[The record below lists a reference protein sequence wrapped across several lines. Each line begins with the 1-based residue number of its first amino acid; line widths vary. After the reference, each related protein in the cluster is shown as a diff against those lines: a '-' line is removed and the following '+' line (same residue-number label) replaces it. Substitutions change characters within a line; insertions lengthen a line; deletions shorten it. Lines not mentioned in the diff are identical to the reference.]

1 MGSWVNSLTEL
12 TGFPHGGSLGCLCSA
27 LSKTFCPSGK
37 DKEMQEGNGAVNVSA
52 VKIAKEASIP
62 KFVYVS
68 VASIVKDVVG
78 NVLLKG

>member
-1 MGSWVNSLTEL
+1 
-12 TGFPHGGSLGCLCSA
+12 
-27 LSKTFCPSGK
+27 
-37 DKEMQEGNGAVNVSA
+37 MQEGNGAVNVSA

-78 NVLLKG
+78 NVLLKGYVLPIIMMCSLRLSLHYLWIDDLKH